1 MKCPRCV
8 QRIHRAAASCPHC
21 GFSIAEAD
29 ARFGPHGLRLR
40 RLTDKAGILRHGDR
54 EQVEAALERIT
65 RRLPQLFA
73 AVYTGALGEAANIR
87 QFGFWLLNRTTFEDV
102 AADQR
107 NDACI
112 LITLDPESKTAGMVF
127 GYQLD
132 AFLEESDSF
141 DCLSRAHAYWLEE
154 RYADGFVKALA
165 HLEAVLCKRS
175 RQARRHPKHFEQ
187 KVGPLVMP
195 GARAALSQ
203 PDRPP
208 AVGEITEGRP

>member
-1 MKCPRCV
+1 MV
-8 QRIHRAAASCPHC
+8 
-21 GFSIAEAD
+21 EAD
-29 ARFGPHGLRLR
+29 ARFGPQGPGLQ
-40 RLTDKAGILRHGDR
+40 RLTDTAGILRHEDR
-54 EQVEAALERIT
+54 EQVEAALDRIT

-107 NDACI
+107 NDAGI
-112 LITLDPESKTAGMVF
+112 LITLDPESKTAGMVC

-132 AFLEESDSF
+132 AFLEEADTF

-175 RQARRHPKHFEQ
+175 RQALRHPQHFQQ
-187 KVGPLVMP
+187 KVSVPVMP
-195 GARAALSQ
+195 GGHAIHRQPGHLPAA
-203 PDRPP
+203 
-208 AVGEITEGRP
+208 GEITEGQP